1 VSDVI
6 DEHVKFLLVLADD
19 MEADDYLGDA
29 TRLRKIAAEIE
40 RLRAEVED
48 LLAALDR
55 QGKEDRP

>member
-1 VSDVI
+1 
-6 DEHVKFLLVLADD
+6 LADD

-55 QGKEDRP
+55 HGKEDRP